1 MRLQFEEGERQAMT
15 TRLRLAEDVS
25 DEDLS
30 TAVLAWLAEEPG
42 EEENNE
48 ENNDTAANADI
59 PDDAD
64 VVIVDVASYRRLQQ
78 RDNMAG
84 QIEAANRL
92 RDRNELIEEAIAD
105 GKISPSR
112 RQHYRERYDSDTE
125 GTISLIARL
134 QRNTVPLEER
144 GVDTAQEEADQSSYP
159 REWVPELAAQQ
170 APAGQPRQ
178 RVHGD

>member
-15 TRLRLAEDVS
+15 TRLGLAEDVS

-30 TAVLAWLAEEPG
+30 AAVLGWLAEEPQ
-42 EEENNE
+42 EEEETE
-48 ENNDTAANADI
+48 ETTAAADI

-64 VVIVDVASYRRLQQ
+64 VVVVDVASYRRLQQ
-78 RDNMAG
+78 RDQMAG
-84 QIEAANRL
+84 QIEAANRV
-92 RDRNELIEEAIAD
+92 RDRNELIEEAISD

-112 RQHYRERYDSDTE
+112 RAHYRERYDSDTE
-125 GTISLIARL
+125 GTIALIQRL

-144 GVDTAQEEADQSSYP
+144 GVDAAQEEADQSSYP

-170 APAGQPRQ
+170 APGGQPRQ